1 MKKKIIIIISILL
14 VVTAIIA
21 SVYAFSRPKIESG
34 SILLTTASGDIT
46 INFNE
51 LSLSKVEG
59 ETVNKKGETKKI
71 STTGYPMSDI
81 PSLAGITEYS
91 ELSVFSDDEYHADIL
106 KDELAKSDRAWLIR
120 EDDSIRLVVF
130 GDSDSKRN
138 VKNVVRIEIRSSQP

>member
-1 MKKKIIIIISILL
+1 MKKRIIFIISILL
-14 VVTAIIA
+14 AVTAIIA

-34 SILLTTASGDIT
+34 SILLTTPSGDIT
-46 INFNE
+46 INFSE
-51 LSLSKVEG
+51 LTLSKVEG

-71 STTGYPMSDI
+71 STTGFPVSDI

-106 KDELAKSDRAWLIR
+106 KDELAKSDRAWLVR